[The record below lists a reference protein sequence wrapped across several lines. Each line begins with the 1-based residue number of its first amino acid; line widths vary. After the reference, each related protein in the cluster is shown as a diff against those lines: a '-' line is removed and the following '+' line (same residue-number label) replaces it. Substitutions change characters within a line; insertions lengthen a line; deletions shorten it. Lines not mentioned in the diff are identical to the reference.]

1 MANKVKNILNNKL
14 KEESNTIQNKLTDL
28 YKQIFK
34 EIKKAFEMRTILY
47 RRLVNA
53 FPNLEIGKDIIK
65 KSIED
70 ISSKF
75 KGKIKM

>member
-1 MANKVKNILNNKL
+1 
-14 KEESNTIQNKLTDL
+14 
-28 YKQIFK
+28 
-34 EIKKAFEMRTILY
+34 MRTILY

-75 KGKIKM
+75 KGKLKM